1 MIKPSVDKR
10 SVFCYTKLGME
21 NYKTQ
26 LEKNGVI
33 AFVPGGN
40 SMWPTL
46 KNRGQ
51 SVIIVKKEQKLKAL
65 DVAFYQRADGTFVL
79 HRVIKVTDFGYYML
93 GDSQVN
99 PEKVE
104 EEQVFGV
111 MQGFYSGKK
120 SIECTDEKY
129 IESVKK
135 WYGNPKRRKRKLKF
149 FYLRVA
155 IKRRLKKLF
164 CKGK

>member
-1 MIKPSVDKR
+1 
-10 SVFCYTKLGME
+10 ME

-120 SIECTDEKY
+120 YIECTDEKY

-135 WYGNPKRRKRKLKF
+135 WYSNPKRRKRKLKF
-149 FYLRVA
+149 FYLRVG

>member
-1 MIKPSVDKR
+1 
-10 SVFCYTKLGME
+10 ME

-26 LEKNGVI
+26 LEKNGAI

-51 SVIIVKKEQKLKAL
+51 SVVIVKKEQKLKPM
-65 DVAFYQRADGTFVL
+65 DVAFYQRVDGAFVL
-79 HRVIKVTDFGYYML
+79 HRVIKSIEDGYYML

-99 PEKVE
+99 PEKVNE
-104 EEQVFGV
+104 DQVFGV

-120 SIECTDEKY
+120 YIACTDEKY
-129 IESVKK
+129 IKTVKK
-135 WYGNPKRRKRKLKF
+135 WYKNPKRRKRILRF
-149 FYLRVA
+149 FYLSVA
-155 IKRRLKKLF
+155 IKKRIKKLF